1 LFESQLLRLSKELE
15 DKLSPENQELLNFN
29 YLLEEKIYLSQIKSS
44 NSKEELEQYIPLK
57 DTFIAL
63 HDKFLRY
70 GTRRATSFLIID
82 VDNNNTPFETYYK
95 DIVLKLGIA
104 PNWLLKTNKG
114 FHLGFILKTPL
125 WLNNIVAVQ
134 KAQAIKKY
142 LTQLL
147 NADISGSHR
156 LIGYWRNPLVH
167 KSKFDLKLHSLEE
180 LEALFLKRPIETE
193 FPKLIN
199 NFSMKTKSKVLNPKE
214 FHLGNRNNYLFSTVI
229 GMLYNGIIKSDEVL
243 RTLVNIN
250 NNELDIKEVQKIA
263 KSILKYNITPLK
275 NKNEAKEERG
285 IYYNDLWKHKIHN
298 YYKKN
303 KMQYE
308 RQKLA
313 QGLTTAKIIKSTISK
328 LVKGYLEI
336 YNNAKG
342 FNNKT
347 IEQYSKVSKRTIQRY
362 RNERGIEE
370 AIKVRA
376 FKLFIKNITLG
387 GVNADVTPINELIN
401 IVLDSIEYYYSRTKK
416 MFKFRIDEDGKV
428 TFYQFSKV
436 LL

>member
-15 DKLSPENQELLNFN
+15 EKLSPENQELLNFS
-29 YLLEEKIYLSQIKSS
+29 YLLEEKIYLHQIKSS
-44 NSKEELEQYIPLK
+44 NSKEELEEFIPQK
-57 DTFIAL
+57 DTFVAL

-95 DIVLKLGIA
+95 EIVLKLGLA
-104 PNWLLKTNKG
+104 PNWLLKTDKG

-134 KAQAIKKY
+134 KAQAIKKH

-180 LEALFLKRPIETE
+180 LEALFLKRPKETE

-229 GMLYNGIIKSDEVL
+229 GMLYNGVIKSDEVL

-263 KSILKYNITPLK
+263 KSILKYNL
-275 NKNEAKEERG
+275 
-285 IYYNDLWKHKIHN
+285 LWTVI
-298 YYKKN
+298 
-303 KMQYE
+303 
-308 RQKLA
+308 
-313 QGLTTAKIIKSTISK
+313 
-328 LVKGYLEI
+328 
-336 YNNAKG
+336 
-342 FNNKT
+342 
-347 IEQYSKVSKRTIQRY
+347 
-362 RNERGIEE
+362 
-370 AIKVRA
+370 
-376 FKLFIKNITLG
+376 
-387 GVNADVTPINELIN
+387 
-401 IVLDSIEYYYSRTKK
+401 
-416 MFKFRIDEDGKV
+416 
-428 TFYQFSKV
+428 FSKYKYCQ
-436 LL
+436 